1 MKRLTKFTLK
11 GIFTF
16 FSELFMDPDYP
27 LSKTLIKKV
36 QRFSFKLNEKIDNF
50 FYYTLKFKK
59 NSHIKTKGTTTA
71 RKIIKLGKFRVIAIN
86 EVITGNMRLYVNT
99 IPKSSSGFLVNPV

>member
-1 MKRLTKFTLK
+1 MKRPTKFTLK

-59 NSHIKTKGTTTA
+59 NSHIKTKQKVDLSWIQLTNEFRNVLERINNT
-71 RKIIKLGKFRVIAIN
+71 KKNKLI
-86 EVITGNMRLYVNT
+86 Y
-99 IPKSSSGFLVNPV
+99 S